1 MGKASEKLQQLFG
14 RLKKPRNYR
23 LILALALLVIGG
35 YLFTG
40 YIVTAAL
47 VISVGTVA
55 WTVNKIHMKQIG
67 VELATFSTVLIG
79 AAYGQVPGAFMGIS
93 LILLQVTAGQYK
105 GSYLT
110 WVIPAY
116 PVAGFIAGALGGVE
130 IFLLGAG
137 LTVGMQA
144 VFAILTSVTS
154 MGSFPKYFPYAAT
167 NVVFNVLMFQTVAPV
182 LLPLMT

>member
-1 MGKASEKLQQLFG
+1 MAKASEKFKELVE
-14 RLKKPRNYR
+14 RLKKPRIYR
-23 LILALALLVIGG
+23 LILALGLLFIGA

-40 YIVTAAL
+40 YLVTAAL
-47 VISVGTVA
+47 VIGVGTMA
-55 WTVNKIHMKQIG
+55 WTVNKINMKQIG

-79 AAYGQVPGAFMGIS
+79 AAYGEVPGAFIGIS

-116 PVAGFIAGALGGVE
+116 PVAGFLAGIFGGLE
-130 IFLLGAG
+130 IFLLGSAI
-137 LTVGMQA
+137 TVGMQA
-144 VFAILTSVTS
+144 VFAFLTSVTS

-167 NVVFNVLMFQTVAPV
+167 NVIFNIVMFQSIAPL